1 MVVVGITGGIG
12 SGKTTIS
19 NYLKSFGIPLYVA
32 DKEAKALMNRSKV
45 IKQKLI
51 QLFGDE
57 AYVDGK
63 LNRPFLAKMIFKDK
77 SLLNQMN
84 AIVHPKVASHFKR
97 WLKKQDAPYI
107 LKEAAIIFENNLQ
120 SNYDYIITVVANEN
134 LRIERILDREDTT
147 REKIKAVINNQW
159 TDSHKKKLSDF
170 VISNN
175 DLDQDWQEG
184 LDQAKKQALQ
194 IHKKLLKISAE

>member
-84 AIVHPKVASHFKR
+84 AIVHTKVASHFKR

-175 DLDQDWQEG
+175 DLDQ
-184 LDQAKKQALQ
+184 AKKQALQ
-194 IHKKLLKISAE
+194 IQKKLLKISAD

>member
-12 SGKTTIS
+12 SGKTTIA
-19 NYLKSFGIPLYVA
+19 NYIKSFGIPLYVA

-45 IKQKLI
+45 IKRKLI
-51 QLFGDE
+51 QLFGDK

-63 LNRPFLAKMIFKDK
+63 LNRPFLAKMIFNDK

-120 SNYDYIITVVANEN
+120 SNYDYIITVVADEN
-134 LRIERILDREDTT
+134 LRIERILDRDDTT
-147 REKIKAVINNQW
+147 QEKIKAIINNQW
-159 TDSHKKKLSDF
+159 TDSQKKELSDF

-175 DLDQDWQEG
+175 DLDQ
-184 LDQAKKQALQ
+184 AKKQALQ
-194 IHKKLLKISAE
+194 IHTKLLKITAE

>member
-12 SGKTTIS
+12 SGKTTIA

-120 SNYDYIITVVANEN
+120 SNYDYIITVVADEN

-147 REKIKAVINNQW
+147 REKVKAVINNQW

-175 DLDQDWQEG
+175 DLDQ
-184 LDQAKKQALQ
+184 AKKQALQ

>member
-84 AIVHPKVASHFKR
+84 AFVHPKVASHFKR

-175 DLDQDWQEG
+175 DLDQ
-184 LDQAKKQALQ
+184 AKKQALQ

>member
-32 DKEAKALMNRSKV
+32 DKEAKSLMNRSKV

-147 REKIKAVINNQW
+147 REKVKAVINNQW

-175 DLDQDWQEG
+175 DLDQ
-184 LDQAKKQALQ
+184 AKKQALQ

>member
-12 SGKTTIS
+12 SGKTTIA

-120 SNYDYIITVVANEN
+120 SNYDYIITVVADEN
-134 LRIERILDREDTT
+134 LRIE
-147 REKIKAVINNQW
+147 
-159 TDSHKKKLSDF
+159 SKLW
-170 VISNN
+170 ISN
-175 DLDQDWQEG
+175 
-184 LDQAKKQALQ
+184 A
-194 IHKKLLKISAE
+194 HK

>member
-175 DLDQDWQEG
+175 DLDQ
-184 LDQAKKQALQ
+184 AKKQALQ

>member
-12 SGKTTIS
+12 SGKTTIA
-19 NYLKSFGIPLYVA
+19 NYIKSFGIPLYVA

-45 IKQKLI
+45 IKRKLI
-51 QLFGDE
+51 QLFGDK

-63 LNRPFLAKMIFKDK
+63 LNRPFLAKMIFNDK

-120 SNYDYIITVVANEN
+120 SNYDYIITVVADAD
-134 LRIERILDREDTT
+134 LRIERILDRDETT
-147 REKIKAVINNQW
+147 REKIEAIIKNQW
-159 TDSHKKKLSDF
+159 TDSQKEKLSDF
-170 VISNN
+170 VITNN
-175 DLDQDWQEG
+175 DLD
-184 LDQAKKQALQ
+184 LAKKQALQ
-194 IHKKLLKISAE
+194 IHTKLLKIIEQ

>member
-120 SNYDYIITVVANEN
+120 SNYDYIITVVADEN

-147 REKIKAVINNQW
+147 REKVKAVINNQW
-159 TDSHKKKLSDF
+159 SDSHKKKLSDF

-175 DLDQDWQEG
+175 D